1 MNVIKPTPAIVRLD
15 AAPKPVSVPV
25 QGQLSDGESTHP
37 TVWALAEECPV
48 SVLYNG
54 EPFAVM
60 MLSPADLEDFAVG
73 FSITEGIVDRVS
85 EIQSI
90 RIAEVRDGYLVN
102 IKVPEGA
109 ADRASDKS
117 RTLPGRA
124 GCGICGSRTLEAALP
139 EPKRV
144 AGQVPDTDAVLR
156 AFAAFEGS
164 QPMKAENRS
173 THAAAFCDPDG
184 AILVAREDIGRHN
197 ALDKLIGAL
206 LRDGKD
212 ASSGFVLL
220 SSRFSVEMAQKA
232 AAIGAPFV
240 ASVSAPSALALR
252 TAEKAG
258 MGVAA
263 LCGDHLMMFDR
274 KNDRTQNRMQKRE
287 RVA

>member
-1 MNVIKPTPAIVRLD
+1 MNAIKNGPAIVRLD
-15 AAPKPVSVPV
+15 HAPKGVSVPV
-25 QGQLSDGESTHP
+25 AGQLSDGASTRSV
-37 TVWALAEECPV
+37 VWALAEECPV

-73 FSITEGIVDRVS
+73 FSVTEGLFDRVS

-90 RIAEVRDGYLVN
+90 RIAEARDGYLVN
-102 IKVPEGA
+102 IKVPEA
-109 ADRASDKS
+109 AAARARDKS

-124 GCGICGSRTLEAALP
+124 GCGICGSRTLETALP
-139 EPKRV
+139 APKRV
-144 AGQVPDTDAVLR
+144 AGQFPDTEAVLR
-156 AFAAFEGS
+156 AFAAFEGN

-173 THAAAFCDPDG
+173 THAAAFCDLIG
-184 AILVAREDIGRHN
+184 NILSVREDIGRHN
-197 ALDKLIGAL
+197 ALDKLIGGL

-212 ASSGFVLL
+212 AASGFVLL

-263 LCGDHLMMFDR
+263 LCGDQVMIFDR
-274 KNDRTQNRMQKRE
+274 ATGRSGKRE

>member
-1 MNVIKPTPAIVRLD
+1 MNAIKHGPTIVRLD
-15 AAPKPVSVPV
+15 TAPKGISVTV
-25 QGQLSDGESTHP
+25 AGQLSDGER
-37 TVWALAEECPV
+37 TVPVVWTLAEECPV

-73 FSITEGIVDRVS
+73 FSVTEGLVDRVS
-85 EIQSI
+85 DIQSI

-102 IKVPEGA
+102 IKIPDA
-109 ADRASDKS
+109 AAARARDKS

-124 GCGICGSRTLEAALP
+124 GCGICGSRTLETALP
-139 EPKRV
+139 APKRV
-144 AGQVPDTDAVLR
+144 TGQSPDTDAVLR
-156 AFAAFEGS
+156 AFAAFEGN

-173 THAAAFCDPDG
+173 THAAAFCALDG
-184 AILVAREDIGRHN
+184 EIQAVREDIGRHN
-197 ALDKLIGAL
+197 ALDKLIGGL
-206 LRDGKD
+206 LRDGRD
-212 ASSGFVLL
+212 AASGFVLL

-263 LCGDHLMMFDR
+263 LCGDQLMIFDR
-274 KNDRTQNRMQKRE
+274 ANSRSDKRE